1 MSSQEERSTETSEQQ
16 ELLSQKSLQPADQQL
31 QPAEQPLQSLNK
43 QRERRGKKWSE
54 CNANGTSNTS
64 PNNKRRKPTK

>member
-16 ELLSQKSLQPADQQL
+16 ELLSQKSLQPA
-31 QPAEQPLQSLNK
+31 EQPLQSLNK

-54 CNANGTSNTS
+54 
-64 PNNKRRKPTK
+64 